1 MVFEDLLTERKMV
14 YHIVMATADA
24 AYGGF
29 ETACGQ
35 QHGCSD
41 NQNAI
46 THFDIDLN
54 IRQKNLLQQLPD
66 YDSSIKISK
75 GDGFKRFSSA
85 NGENG

>member
-1 MVFEDLLTERKMV
+1 MRN
-14 YHIVMATADA
+14 A

-35 QHGCSD
+35 QHGCRG
-41 NQNAI
+41 NPNAI

-54 IRQKNLLQQLPD
+54 TRQKNLLQQLPD
-66 YDSSIKISK
+66 YDSLIKISK
-75 GDGFKRFSSA
+75 WGEFKRFSSA